1 MNDFKK
7 PEISKED
14 QDIIKNLLK
23 NHADLVILGP
33 AGTNS
38 DSNHLRIYA
47 NGGAIGYVPL
57 SKRAEWLLPTDEYIK
72 HNDGLEEYFAT
83 FEKYKYAGQ
92 RKNFKQ
98 ELYNGKDFVAK
109 LIEATDENFRQK
121 NKNNENYDNNRKER
135 SIQTKLVRKYLSE
148 DIKSGFLICDMEH
161 CVPKKDYL
169 DGCSTY
175 LTQYEHYFSE
185 PINYKEKAPKFDI
198 IAINPDWGKIGFIE
212 LKCNK
217 KACLNGSGLKVHLK
231 DTLASMDLPRVR
243 ERIADRF
250 SCLRDCGFLPA
261 ELKGIESAFLD
272 YKAFCGFL
280 FVKGTDL
287 QTKASAIEICET
299 ALEEILIGENDIKDR
314 LLFLFAENADSVNLN
329 EMQPWDEF
337 CK

>member
-1 MNDFKK
+1 MSTQTK
-7 PEISKED
+7 EIIENLKANKELT
-14 QDIIKNLLK
+14 I
-23 NHADLVILGP
+23 VGP
-33 AGTNS
+33 SYS
-38 DSNHLRIYA
+38 DPNNLRIYSY
-47 NGGAIGYVPL
+47 GGLIGGIPVNDL
-57 SKRAEWLLPTDEYIK
+57 SWWKLP
-72 HNDGLEEYFAT
+72 
-83 FEKYKYAGQ
+83 
-92 RKNFKQ
+92 
-98 ELYNGKDFVAK
+98 
-109 LIEATDENFRQK
+109 DENYLNVEFKGNDKDALDKYLKAKDSLDKFLSGEK
-121 NKNNENYDNNRKER
+121 NCKNNRDKKQYRQTLYSNPEFISAITTFAKER
-135 SIQTKLVRKYLSE
+135 FTSLSSTEQQERAIQTKIVKKYLSE
-148 DIKSGFLICDMEH
+148 KKENSFIVCDMEH
-161 CVPKKDYL
+161 CVPKKEYS
-169 DGCSTY
+169 DGCTTY
-175 LTQYEHYFSE
+175 LTQYENYFSE
-185 PINYKEKAPKFDI
+185 PTNYKEKTPKFDI
-198 IAINPDWGKIGFIE
+198 IAINPDSKKIGFIE

-250 SCLRDCGFLPA
+250 ACLRDFGFLPA